1 VSEPS
6 ESVPSSRLPMSASAP
21 GKCIL
26 FGEHAVVHGGPEV
39 LFALDLRTQVVFRSA
54 ESAQLNGVTLTSA
67 KNPYVTEALAELSPP
82 GASVA
87 LTTVSRVPRAAGLGS
102 SAALVA
108 ALATGLSSLRG
119 GVDRPSLAQRAFQIE
134 RGAQGVGSPGDTS
147 AAVAGGFLAL
157 NTSRGTPL
165 WEVTDL
171 ERSWTVR
178 RVVDPNWTWIVAD
191 TRVPRGTGPAVRK
204 VGERLAAPDGP
215 DLLDRF
221 RVVAEAGLAAIEA
234 EDRVAAGECLTKN
247 QVLLREL
254 GVSHPRL
261 EALLEVAAATCDGA
275 KLTGA
280 GMGGSIVALPRPGK
294 EILTA
299 KRLREAGGN
308 AFVVRPSSDGA
319 RLL

>member
-1 VSEPS
+1 MSEPS
-6 ESVPSSRLPMSASAP
+6 DGVPGARLPLSASAP

-39 LFALDLRTQVVFRSA
+39 LFALDLRTQIVFRSS
-54 ESAQLNGVTLTSA
+54 EFPTLNGMALPA
-67 KNPYVTEALAELSPP
+67 ARNAYVTEALAQCPPP

-108 ALATGLSSLRG
+108 ALATGLAALRG
-119 GVDRPSLAQRAFQIE
+119 GVDRPSLAQRAFEIE

-157 NTSRGTPL
+157 NTARGTPL
-165 WEVTDL
+165 WEVTDADQ
-171 ERSWTVR
+171 SWTVR
-178 RVVDPNWTWIVAD
+178 RVTDPNWSWLVAD
-191 TRVPRGTGPAVRK
+191 TRVPRGTGPAVRR

-215 DLLDRF
+215 KLLARF
-221 RVVAEAGLAAIEA
+221 REVAESGLAALEA
-234 EDRVAAGECLTKN
+234 EDRVATGACLNEN
-247 QVLLREL
+247 QVLLREI

-261 EALLEVAAATCDGA
+261 EALLQVAAPTCDGA

-299 KRLREAGGN
+299 QRLRQAGGD
-308 AFVVRPSSDGA
+308 AYVVRPTTDGA